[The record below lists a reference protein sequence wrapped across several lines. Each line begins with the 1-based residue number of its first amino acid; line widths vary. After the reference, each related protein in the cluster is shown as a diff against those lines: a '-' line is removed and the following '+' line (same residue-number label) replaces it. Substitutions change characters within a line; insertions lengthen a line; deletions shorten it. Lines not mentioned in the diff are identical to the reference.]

1 MPKSFL
7 FFAATGVVF
16 LLQVFPWTGFLL
28 MLVAAFFWSVALVN
42 AGFIGTGIEA
52 ILGRVSRWYLLLPIA
67 WFGGYAAFAAL
78 DQSTIAAL
86 GREIAANNA
95 SVKVPFDPQAQAL
108 VGIKGSPEAGDIADG
123 WLVQNYAL
131 PVVYSYDVKSGD
143 RPWRSNRMVADAPC
157 RTLASAPGMVQ
168 AGVFRNWFHDDTGD
182 SYKDRAMERRF
193 CMVQQPEQ
201 PRLPAVTV
209 QVDQDK
215 TTRVGMP
222 LRLITTTVTT
232 PDRQRFVLR
241 GGIASPLAWFPMP
254 VMGCF
259 LNSGGPSWDCDAGFY
274 RTGFKPLHD
283 VGSRY
288 RSDAVVLATAL
299 GLRRVAPA
307 DRVGSDPAFV
317 ASLIAA
323 AEARGIAIA
332 VADLDRL
339 IADPLSEGLNGNDFA
354 ILRSDP
360 ERLRPQAARIMAAL
374 ETAVDAGSR
383 QIGAG
388 KMFAELVA
396 ALPDDQFAAYGPRIL
411 ALYPR
416 ATQVRLAEQLDWQR
430 KEHWLDDSG
439 YLYRRIGDLGPPA
452 LPVLINALAGKR
464 RQSEITVGLCRMGA
478 PAAVV
483 AGPGLLARWANLE
496 PDRADQGLYLTL
508 LRLGL
513 RDRAGRV
520 DQRYQRDW
528 FAKAWET
535 VTPVSPRE
543 ICNSYRLVAP

>member
-16 LLQVFPWTGFLL
+16 ILQIFPWTGFLL
-28 MLVAAFFWSVALVN
+28 MLVAASFWSVALIN

-86 GREIAANNA
+86 GREIAAYNA
-95 SVKVPFDPQAQAL
+95 PVKVPFDPQAQAL
-108 VGIKGSPEAGDIADG
+108 VGIKGSPEAYDIADG

-131 PVVYSYDVKSGD
+131 PVVYSHDAKRGA
-143 RPWRSNRMVADAPC
+143 RAWRSNRMVADAAC
-157 RTLASAPGMVQ
+157 RTLTEAPGMVA
-168 AGVFRNWFHDDTGD
+168 AGIFRNWFHDETGD
-182 SYKDRAMERRF
+182 SYSDRAMERRF

-201 PRLPAVTV
+201 PRRPAVTV
-209 QVDQDK
+209 RVEQDS
-215 TTRVGMP
+215 TTRAGMP
-222 LRLITTTVTT
+222 LRLVTTTVTT
-232 PDRQRFVLR
+232 PDRRRYVLR
-241 GGIASPLAWFPMP
+241 GGLASPLARFPMP

-259 LNSGGPSWDCDAGFY
+259 LNSGAPSWDCDAGFY
-274 RTGFKPLHD
+274 RTGFRPLHD

-288 RSDAVVLATAL
+288 RSDALVLATAL
-299 GLRRVAPA
+299 GLRRVAPV

-317 ASLIAA
+317 AELVAA
-323 AEARGIAIA
+323 AEARGIATAI
-332 VADLDRL
+332 ADLHRL
-339 IADPLSEGLNGNDFA
+339 IADPQNGDLNGNDFA

-374 ETAVDAGSR
+374 ETAVDVGSR
-383 QIGAG
+383 QASAG
-388 KMFAELVA
+388 KLFAELVA
-396 ALPDDQFAAYGPRIL
+396 ALPDDQFAAFGPRIL
-411 ALYPR
+411 ALYPG
-416 ATQVRLAEQLDWQR
+416 ATQARLAEAREWQR
-430 KEHWLDDSG
+430 EAHWLDDKG
-439 YLYRRIGDLGPPA
+439 YLYSRIGDLGPPA
-452 LPVLINALAGKR
+452 LPVLMNALGGKR

-478 PAAVV
+478 PGAAV
-483 AGPGLLARWANLE
+483 AGPILLARWAQRE
-496 PDRADQGLYLTL
+496 PDRADQSLYLAL

-520 DQRYQRDW
+520 EQRYHRDW

-535 VTPVSPRE
+535 VTPASPRE
-543 ICNSYRLVAP
+543 VCNNYRLVT